1 MCSVITAAGPRC
13 VRWALT
19 GGATDLSS
27 GYAPE
32 EAVTGCVGRPIY
44 EAGRTCGHVAFVWK
58 EILAK
63 CTLRAIRMSATMIV
77 G

>member
-1 MCSVITAAGPRC
+1 MSSIAEAKR
-13 VRWALT
+13 
-19 GGATDLSS
+19 S

-32 EAVTGCVGRPIY
+32 EAVTGCVSRPTYELGGR
-44 EAGRTCGHVAFVWK
+44 VAFVWK